1 MERTRRTTR
10 GISGMTMA
18 MTTAIRPAREERDD
32 AHGEQDRRDRHQA
45 VHDAHD
51 DAVEPADVA
60 GDQADDEADG
70 DADRRHRD
78 ADDQRHARA
87 VDDAAVDVA
96 AERVGAEAV
105 HELHFRCRRRRGWR
119 APRPASCC
127 GTPD

>member
-1 MERTRRTTR
+1 
-10 GISGMTMA
+10 MA
-18 MTTAIRPAREERDD
+18 MTTASRPGARQRDD
-32 AHGEQDRRDRHQA
+32 AHGEQDGRDRHQA

-70 DADRRHRD
+70 DAEHGHRH

-105 HELHFRCRRRRGWR
+105 HERRLLAVVGADGALR
-119 APRPASCC
+119 RPAACC